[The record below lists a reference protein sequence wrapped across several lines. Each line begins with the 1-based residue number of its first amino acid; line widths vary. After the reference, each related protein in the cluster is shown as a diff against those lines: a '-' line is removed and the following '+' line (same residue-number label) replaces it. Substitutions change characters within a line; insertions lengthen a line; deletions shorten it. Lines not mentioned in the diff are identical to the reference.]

1 MPTLRGERHPCAKLT
16 DEQVLQIRNL
26 WKVGHRNIRV
36 IARNNGVTPSNIQK
50 IVQNKTWTHLVL

>member
-1 MPTLRGERHPCAKLT
+1 MPTLRGERHPLAKLS

-26 WKVGHRNIRV
+26 WKMGHRNIRV
-36 IARNNGVTPSNIQK
+36 IARNNGVSSSNIQK

>member
-1 MPTLRGERHPCAKLT
+1 MPTLRGEHHPCAKLT

-50 IVQNKTWTHLVL
+50 IVQNKTWKHLVL